1 MNPRDFE
8 RVLPYLF
15 YVVWNMTLLAGG
27 ITTTF
32 LHWKLSVVAFA
43 TARWLAKGSTEF
55 CGTFSECNPVGP
67 LSQNSVKAI
76 YWRLKNRQFYFCQKS
91 DKGSAGPLSQNTES
105 LRLAILPLV
114 AKLLNALRKRLTG
127 IFLTANFALSEF

>member
-43 TARWLAKGSTEF
+43 AARWL
-55 CGTFSECNPVGP
+55 V
-67 LSQNSVKAI
+67 SVI
-76 YWRLKNRQFYFCQKS
+76 DGESRL
-91 DKGSAGPLSQNTES
+91 
-105 LRLAILPLV
+105 
-114 AKLLNALRKRLTG
+114 
-127 IFLTANFALSEF
+127 